1 LGKVRRCARAPVD
14 RLLEIIIDWT
24 GLSKERIEL
33 GLPLLIIKGAK
44 GFLACGYV
52 NAATCDK
59 TGEACAIVTGV
70 RSHDDMLAAPVQA
83 VSREASKLSLR
94 VGMTGREAL
103 EILR

>member
-1 LGKVRRCARAPVD
+1 MAYYDGMPLTTM
-14 RLLEIIIDWT
+14 DWT

-44 GFLACGYV
+44 GFLACGYIHV
-52 NAATCDK
+52 ATCNK

-70 RSHDDMLAAPVQA
+70 KNHEEMLAAPVQA
-83 VSREASKLSLR
+83 VSRKASELSLR